1 MLKSIPSVDADK
13 IRPKWDWKE
22 YQPSSTEAAFQLRIK
37 SDQNGIESCFYNS
50 MAYMVMY
57 AIKSDQNGIESNN
70 VDYVVKRLTEIKSD
84 QNGIESCI
92 MLLLRC

>member
-1 MLKSIPSVDADK
+1 
-13 IRPKWDWKE
+13 
-22 YQPSSTEAAFQLRIK
+22 
-37 SDQNGIESCFYNS
+37 